1 MKLLYSTT
9 ILVFLTIIGLT
20 SIPLADASTLVIE
33 QSETQ
38 NTMRFPVSIVLTAD
52 EGSNILN
59 LTGNSISTS
68 DMEIKVI
75 FPSGKKIVSQYL
87 ISPNSDGGFTIE
99 INIDDT
105 WIEDGFYKIGFIQ
118 TVSENSL
125 LDSQLYVKVNNG
137 LVAEPTKSMI
147 SKTIT
152 DKTSVSLS
160 ESSIGMESWENIRGK
175 LVKIFST
182 SVDKL
187 LERGYLIEKL

>member
-1 MKLLYSTT
+1 MKLLYFAT
-9 ILVFLTIIGLT
+9 ILVFLTIIGVT
-20 SIPLADASTLVIE
+20 SIPLVDASTLVIE

-38 NTMRFPVSIVLTAD
+38 NTMRAPVSIALTAD

-75 FPSGKKIVSQYL
+75 FPSGKKLVSQYL

-118 TVSENSL
+118 NISENSL
-125 LDSQLYVKVNNG
+125 LDSQLYVKINNG
-137 LVAEPTKSMI
+137 LVSEPTKSMI
-147 SKTIT
+147 SKLIT
-152 DKTSVSLS
+152 DKTSIHQS
-160 ESSIGMESWENIRGK
+160 EFSIGIESWENIRGE

-187 LERGYLIEKL
+187 LERGYIIGKL